1 MTRMFN
7 KSYSY
12 SSISDK
18 GCRARVCCCGDACCS
33 GGCMKCMTR
42 IPYAT
47 LIATILCCTG
57 VGIFLGSFYRA
68 IALTLRMFEEVFKYR
83 FHWLSDMHI
92 IFIGIGATMGGLSLI
107 LLLVGFLATGATREK
122 VYRGWKSRVGGRITC
137 AIFMVITY
145 ILELIWLL
153 VLISMVVITFI
164 CSMWWGMCNNLN
176 KEADPNLRCIDLRQ
190 FSLDIVCSFSYKNLR
205 MIYKRTSN
213 IYSLLRNNKDSV
225 TKEERAEVYK
235 IPFENQQLG
244 IEKDYVGVTRRHLS
258 VRLREH
264 RYNVDKGHNNTILAV
279 MVRTERAVVEPSEV
293 LFILSLASSLLVVI
307 SLVNYLM
314 CLSANYAR
322 IKDNEKFQDLQELQ
336 YLQETELE
344 TLPKDRF

>member
-1 MTRMFN
+1 M
-7 KSYSY
+7 
-12 SSISDK
+12 
-18 GCRARVCCCGDACCS
+18 ACCS

-190 FSLDIVCSFSYKNLR
+190 FKFLVTSDTNIDDLKICEEGKLKNFC
-205 MIYKRTSN
+205 
-213 IYSLLRNNKDSV
+213 KDC
-225 TKEERAEVYK
+225 
-235 IPFENQQLG
+235 
-244 IEKDYVGVTRRHLS
+244 
-258 VRLREH
+258 
-264 RYNVDKGHNNTILAV
+264 
-279 MVRTERAVVEPSEV
+279 VEPSEV

>member
-1 MTRMFN
+1 MTKNM
-7 KSYSY
+7 
-12 SSISDK
+12 
-18 GCRARVCCCGDACCS
+18 ACCN

-83 FHWLSDMHI
+83 FYWLSDMHI
-92 IFIGIGATMGGLSLI
+92 IFIGIGATMGGISLI

-122 VYRGWKSRVGGRITC
+122 VYRGWKSRIGGRITC

-145 ILELIWLL
+145 ILELIWLM
-153 VLISMVVITFI
+153 VMISLVVITFI
-164 CSMWWGMCNNLN
+164 CSMWWGMCNNLK
-176 KEADPNLRCIDLRQ
+176 KETNPNLGCIDLRQ
-190 FSLDIVCSFSYKNLR
+190 FKFLVTSDTNIDDLKICEEGKLKNFC
-205 MIYKRTSN
+205 
-213 IYSLLRNNKDSV
+213 KDC
-225 TKEERAEVYK
+225 
-235 IPFENQQLG
+235 
-244 IEKDYVGVTRRHLS
+244 
-258 VRLREH
+258 
-264 RYNVDKGHNNTILAV
+264 
-279 MVRTERAVVEPSEV
+279 VEPSGI